1 MIKQQFSWNQE
12 TLNYLSGLYDLNGFA
27 HVATQALAFIKE
39 NFTTEDG
46 EDESDLFNDLITQ
59 VEQQIYM

>member
-1 MIKQQFSWNQE
+1 MKKLYWNQE

-27 HVATQALAFIKE
+27 HVAIQALDFVKE
-39 NFTTEDG
+39 NCTTEDG
-46 EDESDLFNDLITQ
+46 ENESDLFNDLITQ